1 MDLQLNQVDSFD
13 TWLNET
19 EQRISQ
25 DLETLAGNL
34 PTLNRQYEQLAQ
46 LQDELVAQQQITES
60 LQNMIIVIDD
70 NSSTAEAS
78 LPSKYTSSEIE
89 NKLLNLSE
97 RWANICNFVQNR
109 WIELQEVK
117 ILLEQM
123 ELACDKVDKWL
134 SKNELEITAM
144 KSSSNLNDPNVLT
157 QHVHTIEVINSRK
170 KNVGTLQCSLTF
182 EEVQVVNKEISS
194 IKRT

>member
-19 EQRISQ
+19 EQRISR

-134 SKNELEITAM
+134 LKNELEITAM